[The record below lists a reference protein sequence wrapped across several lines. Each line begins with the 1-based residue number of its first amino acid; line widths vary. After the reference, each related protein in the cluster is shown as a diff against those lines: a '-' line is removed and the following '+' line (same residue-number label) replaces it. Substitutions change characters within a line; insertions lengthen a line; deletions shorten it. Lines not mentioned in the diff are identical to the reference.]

1 MNAESWERWS
11 RGFGMLFVVMVI
23 VAFVLFGDQP
33 KVDDSAASVVSFYGD
48 HHGRI
53 AAASFLFILAFLA
66 LTWFVAALANSLR
79 ANGEGRLANAVVL
92 LVAAFIGAQ
101 LLVATLGVGL
111 TIAIA
116 NGGITDELARTLN
129 TMAWSADAL
138 ASIPLAGSLL
148 AATGGLTRAKLAP
161 TWYAWVG
168 GIAALVI
175 LVRGT
180 TLASDGFWSP
190 SGEYAYASIVAALGW
205 TFLTSL
211 LLYRAEV
218 EVAARTAAPT
228 PA

>member
-1 MNAESWERWS
+1 MSAESWERWS

-23 VAFVLFGDQP
+23 VAFFIFGDQP
-33 KVDDSAASVVSFYGD
+33 KVDDSAASVMSFYGD

-53 AAASFLFILAFLA
+53 ATATFLFILAFLV
-66 LTWFVAALANSLR
+66 LTWFVAALTNALR
-79 ANGEGRLANAVVL
+79 ASGEGRLANAAVI
-92 LVAAFIGAQ
+92 LVAAFVGAQ
-101 LLVATLGVGL
+101 ILVATIGVGL

-129 TMAWSADAL
+129 TMAWSADAM
-138 ASIPLAGSLL
+138 ASIPLAGSIL
-148 AATGGLTRAKLAP
+148 ASTGGLTRAQLAP
-161 TWYAWVG
+161 RWYAWVG

-175 LVRGT
+175 LARGT

-190 SGEYAYASIVAALGW
+190 SGEYAYATIVAALGW

-211 LLYRAEV
+211 LLYRAEI
-218 EVAARTAAPT
+218 EAPARSAAPT